1 MEMAV
6 KDFEATNSIEKA
18 CDNGQYKL
26 VEQKNREVDKK
37 NKNLHQK
44 KRQQRN
50 EFEMKIV
57 KTSEN
62 KDLKSKVKGK
72 RSSEIREKE
81 LTENQKPKKVKFT
94 REVSE
99 IGGSVKVSKTDKIK
113 DDVILKLKDI
123 SNEMN
128 ASKPICID
136 NSSETGSCQIE
147 SDSDPE
153 LPVISQG
160 VKSTIPNTVQ
170 FIMNWARKETHRSMP
185 IVSPMSDVSDE
196 HPEFDSLLN
205 YEDHS
210 ICNDLTECSSDP
222 KPSDSDINSQTANSN
237 EDEVIDYSVKK
248 VVLPIPKPLMS
259 TVIPRPEFQSAAR
272 PAIHCPQFDLRNQ
285 QWLPPRGRGHG
296 RGFTPT
302 THFGFPPRFNW

>member
-62 KDLKSKVKGK
+62 KALKSTVKGK

-113 DDVILKLKDI
+113 DDMILKLRDF

-128 ASKPICID
+128 ASKPI
-136 NSSETGSCQIE
+136 SFV
-147 SDSDPE
+147 
-153 LPVISQG
+153 L
-160 VKSTIPNTVQ
+160 TVVQ
-170 FIMNWARKETHRSMP
+170 KQA
-185 IVSPMSDVSDE
+185 
-196 HPEFDSLLN
+196 
-205 YEDHS
+205 
-210 ICNDLTECSSDP
+210 
-222 KPSDSDINSQTANSN
+222 
-237 EDEVIDYSVKK
+237 
-248 VVLPIPKPLMS
+248 
-259 TVIPRPEFQSAAR
+259 
-272 PAIHCPQFDLRNQ
+272 PAK
-285 QWLPPRGRGHG
+285 
-296 RGFTPT
+296 
-302 THFGFPPRFNW
+302 